1 MRKLLTLAASAVA
14 LTIADGGLAAAQEKA
29 APARPLTPDSLGAG
43 ALKRGDAIEK
53 DPAMERRRVTVPR
66 PDAPGAADTA
76 PNRSYNDGEKALL
89 HGGRIAGGLSAQQVV
104 GASVHNATGDEIGEV
119 EDLVIGPKNEIT
131 VAIVEV
137 GGFLGMGSKTVA
149 VEIDELDPSP
159 KGSGFI
165 TALTK
170 AQLKT
175 RPAYRKEGGSWVR
188 QPD

>member
-53 DPAMERRRVTVPR
+53 DPAMERRRVMVPR

-76 PNRSYNDGEKALL
+76 PNRSYNDDGKALQ
-89 HGGRIAGGLSAQQVV
+89 GARVAGGLSAQQVV

-119 EDLVIGPKNEIT
+119 EDLVIGPKNQIT

-188 QPD
+188 GAD